1 MTKSSNHKPYL
12 LLSPML
18 VVCLCL
24 YARGKTNS
32 DTERVSLSLIDSR
45 HILPLWPQVDCVDVE
60 MGGACVGGCG
70 NGC

>member
-1 MTKSSNHKPYL
+1 M
-12 LLSPML
+12 LSPML
-18 VVCLCL
+18 VVCLCFAEGSI
-24 YARGKTNS
+24 YAGGKTHS